1 VAELT
6 QEQFEQLPEFVRGD
20 YEKAGE
26 VYRPVAEGKLSA
38 LKGSLNDLDS
48 KYKQANSR
56 IEEIERS
63 KAQEIENAKAE
74 ALKTARSKGDVET
87 IEKRYQEQMADLEKR
102 NGETLKQY
110 EDRLKVR
117 DERFVS
123 SERKSIVGDIS
134 KELKILDKSE
144 KLFFKLVQDRIS
156 VDPESGKVTFL
167 DENGGATSLD
177 KNGFIAELSK
187 DEGFDS
193 MRHKPLATGG
203 MANGNNSGNGG
214 ADDAGKSEATKD
226 AESAKK
232 KGDLGGFLNAKLSN
246 VGAKK

>member
-1 VAELT
+1 MAELS
-6 QEQFEQLPEFVRGD
+6 QEQFEQLPEFVKGD

-102 NGETLKQY
+102 NGETMKQF
-110 EDRLKVR
+110 EDRIAKMSGTIKAK
-117 DERFVS
+117 ER
-123 SERKSIVGDIS
+123 SIVVGDIA
-134 KELKILDKSE
+134 KELKVFDDSG
-144 KLFFKLVQDRIS
+144 KLFSKMIQDRID
-156 VDPESGKVTFL
+156 VDPETGKITFL

-177 KNGFIAELSK
+177 KAGFIAELAK
-187 DEGFDS
+187 DSAYD
-193 MRHKPLATGG
+193 RLRQANVATGG
-203 MANGNNSGNGG
+203 NANGNNGSGGG
-214 ADDAGKSEATKD
+214 ASRTMKRTEFEAMNPADRAKFMHEGGKLKD
-226 AESAKK
+226 
-232 KGDLGGFLNAKLSN
+232 
-246 VGAKK
+246 